1 MQTATLQN
9 RPAFV
14 DVLTDCSWPIAVFPT
29 NCSRFNLYTLK
40 QPFQRLLLPI
50 HDDQLPHHLRLPM
63 PLTHVRV
70 ASLGRLKVKA
80 FKYTLNIRVVV
91 DSDHHF
97 AFAAMHEGGHAFV
110 VSKREVDAAPCRLPA
125 GGGPCNGTCAPG
137 GSVQRIQPRQVFDI
151 GPCRRCQA
159 ARLCARGG
167 SLGWAC
173 RCDLRVRWPDGM
185 LTHPV
190 SAAPFYCVLEISLA

>member
-1 MQTATLQN
+1 
-9 RPAFV
+9 
-14 DVLTDCSWPIAVFPT
+14 
-29 NCSRFNLYTLK
+29 
-40 QPFQRLLLPI
+40 
-50 HDDQLPHHLRLPM
+50 M

-125 GGGPCNGTCAPG
+125 GGGGHVMEG
-137 GSVQRIQPRQVFDI
+137 
-151 GPCRRCQA
+151 
-159 ARLCARGG
+159 
-167 SLGWAC
+167 
-173 RCDLRVRWPDGM
+173 VRPA
-185 LTHPV
+185 V
-190 SAAPFYCVLEISLA
+190 AFSAFSHGRFST